1 MKSMLLSGGRVLD
14 PANDFDGPGDV
25 LVIDGIIE
33 AVEEPGQLRAPEGVA
48 IIDVRD
54 CWVTPGL
61 IDPHVHLRDP
71 GFPQKE
77 TIATGL
83 RAAVAGGFTAVA
95 AMANTSPVNDT
106 PDIARYMLD
115 RAREVHATRLIPV
128 SAVTTGL
135 RGVEL
140 VDFAAMVE
148 AGARLF
154 SDDGIPID
162 DPVVLS
168 RALDELARLNFAV
181 SLHEEDRH
189 LSDEGAANAGE
200 VSKRLG
206 VKGYPNSA
214 ETARIRRDLALAIGT
229 EAPVHIAH
237 ISCAESVE
245 LVRHARRNGANVTC
259 EVTPHHFWLEEHAV
273 LQWGPNAKM
282 NPPLRSE
289 RDREGIR
296 AAMADGTIDMIA
308 TDHAPHDPTSKNIET
323 LAGCF
328 PMSATGAHLS
338 LDAHSAHLS
347 PDAHSAH
354 LSNDAAS
361 AFMHAANGIIGL
373 ETSLGLAMALVHKNI
388 ISARRMIEMMCAN
401 PARLLRMEAG
411 TLSHGVAADIT
422 IVDPNLEWT
431 VEPAK
436 FRSKS
441 RNTPFA
447 GVRMRGKAMLTI
459 VGGEIVYDGRG
470 AQRV

>member
-1 MKSMLLSGGRVLD
+1 MKSFLLSGGRVID
-14 PANDFDGPGDV
+14 PANNFDGDADV
-25 LVIDGIIE
+25 LVIDGVVE
-33 AVEEPGQLRAPEGVA
+33 AVDEPGRLRVPEGA
-48 IIDVRD
+48 ATIDAHGW
-54 CWVTPGL
+54 WVMPGL

-83 RAAVAGGFTAVA
+83 RAAAAGGFTAVA

-106 PDIARYMLD
+106 PDITRYMVD
-115 RAREVHATRLIPV
+115 RAREVRASRLIPV
-128 SAVTTGL
+128 SSVTKGL
-135 RGVEL
+135 RGHEL
-140 VDFAAMVE
+140 VDFAAMAE

-162 DPVVLS
+162 DQVILS

-189 LSDEGAANAGE
+189 LSEEGAANAGE

-206 VKGYPNSA
+206 VKGYPASA

-237 ISCAESVE
+237 LSCAESVE

-259 EVTPHHFWLEEHAV
+259 EVTPHHFWLDEQAV

-282 NPPLRSE
+282 NPPLRCA
-289 RDREGIR
+289 RDLEAIR
-296 AAMADGTIDMIA
+296 DAMADGTIDMIA
-308 TDHAPHDPTSKNIET
+308 TDHAPHDRKSKNFEH

-328 PMSATGAHLS
+328 PLG
-338 LDAHSAHLS
+338 
-347 PDAHSAH
+347 
-354 LSNDAAS
+354 AAS
-361 AFMHAANGIIGL
+361 PQLPDEAAQAFMHAANGIIGL
-373 ETSLGLAMALVHKNI
+373 ETSLALAMGLVHKEI
-388 ISARRMIEMMCAN
+388 ISPRRMVEMMCVN
-401 PARLLRMEAG
+401 PARLIRMEAG
-411 TLSHGVAADIT
+411 SLSHGVAADISV
-422 IVDPNLEWT
+422 IDPNKEWT

-436 FRSKS
+436 FLSKS

-447 GVRMRGKAMLTI
+447 GMRLQGKTVLTI
-459 VGGEIVYDGRG
+459 VGGEIVYDARYDAER
-470 AQRV
+470 AQSI